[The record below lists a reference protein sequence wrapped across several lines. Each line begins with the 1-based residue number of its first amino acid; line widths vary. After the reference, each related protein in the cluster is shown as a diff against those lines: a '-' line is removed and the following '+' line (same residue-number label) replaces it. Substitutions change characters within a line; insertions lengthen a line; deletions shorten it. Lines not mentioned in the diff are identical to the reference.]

1 MLGRLEGGWRVL
13 LHVISAPPPPL
24 PARFEL
30 RRRGS
35 FAPAAPAGGGGEEAA
50 AEKTEFDLVIT
61 DVDASK
67 RIAIIKVVRG
77 LTSLGL
83 KEAKDAVTNLPFTI
97 LEGKSKAEMDRLML
111 GELTNGRLAMMA
123 FVGMVIQ
130 TLLFDKPLMDM
141 HM

>member
-1 MLGRLEGGWRVL
+1 VDA
-13 LHVISAPPPPL
+13 S
-24 PARFEL
+24 
-30 RRRGS
+30 
-35 FAPAAPAGGGGEEAA
+35 APAGGMVMAAGPAGGAAEEA

-97 LEGKSKAEMDRLML
+97 LEGKTKGEVEEAMKELEAGGAKCEM
-111 GELTNGRLAMMA
+111 
-123 FVGMVIQ
+123 
-130 TLLFDKPLMDM
+130 K
-141 HM
+141 